1 MHLSILCI
9 CKLVRDM
16 VKNNELAYNPN
27 LEGRPRQNLTKNKD
41 LQKRVSD
48 ENKITYN
55 SYGVLVRKKRNELRS
70 YISGIV
76 SERVP
81 IIYDQWRKVPLDIK
95 EKLWTHSQE
104 KYKLSLKPKPKC
116 SNGWELH

>member
-48 ENKITYN
+48 ENKIT
-55 SYGVLVRKKRNELRS
+55 
-70 YISGIV
+70 
-76 SERVP
+76 
-81 IIYDQWRKVPLDIK
+81 
-95 EKLWTHSQE
+95 
-104 KYKLSLKPKPKC
+104 
-116 SNGWELH
+116 

>member
-1 MHLSILCI
+1 MDLSILCI
-9 CKLVRDM
+9 FKLVREM
-16 VKNNELAYNPN
+16 VKNNELAYNPH

-55 SYGVLVRKKRNELRS
+55 SYGVLVRKKRNELKS

-76 SERVP
+76 RERIQ
-81 IIYDQWRKVPLDIK
+81 IIYDDRG
-95 EKLWTHSQE
+95 
-104 KYKLSLKPKPKC
+104 KC
-116 SNGWELH
+116 H